1 MTAPTNNAAH
11 RQRGITMFGL
21 LFWAIVIGMA
31 ALVGMRVVPTAVE
44 YYTIMK
50 AINRITAEEPGTVPQ
65 IRTAFERTRA
75 IDLITSISGKD
86 LDITKENEK
95 LVVGFAYNSEI
106 ELIKSIALDLSNAA
120 RICGTVPGSSE
131 VILFTAFMMV

>member
-1 MTAPTNNAAH
+1 MTAQFHAPI

-21 LFWAIVIGMA
+21 LFWAVIIGVV

-50 AINRITAEEPGTVPQ
+50 AVNKITAEEPGTVPQ
-65 IRTAFERTRA
+65 IRAAFERTKA

-95 LVVGFAYNSEI
+95 VVISFAYNSEI
-106 ELIKSIALDLSNAA
+106 ELIKPVYL
-120 RICGTVPGSSE
+120 
-131 VILFTAFMMV
+131 VIKYEGRSKGGKSY

>member
-1 MTAPTNNAAH
+1 MEKQITGAPRMTVHLHAPR

-21 LFWAIVIGMA
+21 LFWAIIIGVG

-50 AINRITAEEPGTVPQ
+50 AVNRITAEEPGTVPQ
-65 IRTAFERTRA
+65 IRAAFERTKA

-95 LVVGFAYNSEI
+95 LVISFAYNSEI
-106 ELIKSIALDLSNAA
+106 ELVKPVYLVIKYEGRSKGGRSY
-120 RICGTVPGSSE
+120 
-131 VILFTAFMMV
+131 

>member
-1 MTAPTNNAAH
+1 MTAQFQAARH
-11 RQRGITMFGL
+11 QRGITMFGL
-21 LFWAIVIGMA
+21 LFWAIIVGLA

-65 IRTAFERTRA
+65 VRAAFEKQRA
-75 IDLITSISGKD
+75 IDLINSISGKD

-95 LVVGFAYNSEI
+95 LVISFAYNSEI
-106 ELIKSIALDLSNAA
+106 ELMKPVYVLIKYEGRSKGGRSY
-120 RICGTVPGSSE
+120 
-131 VILFTAFMMV
+131 

>member
-1 MTAPTNNAAH
+1 MTAPTNAAR

-31 ALVGMRVVPTAVE
+31 ALVGMRVVPTTVE

-50 AINRITAEEPGTVPQ
+50 ALNRITSEEPGTVPQ
-65 IRTAFERTRA
+65 IRSAFEKQKA

-106 ELIKSIALDLSNAA
+106 ELFKPVYILIKYEGRSKGGRSY
-120 RICGTVPGSSE
+120 
-131 VILFTAFMMV
+131 

>member
-1 MTAPTNNAAH
+1 MTAQRHAPG

-21 LFWAIVIGMA
+21 LFWAIVIGVT

-65 IRTAFERTRA
+65 VRAAFERTKS

-106 ELIKSIALDLSNAA
+106 ELVKPVYLLIKYEGRSKGGRSY
-120 RICGTVPGSSE
+120 
-131 VILFTAFMMV
+131 

>member
-1 MTAPTNNAAH
+1 MTAQLHPPR

-21 LFWAIVIGMA
+21 LFWAIIIGVA

-50 AINRITAEEPGTVPQ
+50 AVNKITSEEPGTVPQ
-65 IRTAFERTRA
+65 IRAAFERSKA
-75 IDLITSISGKD
+75 IDLISSISGKD

-106 ELIKSIALDLSNAA
+106 ELIKPVYL
-120 RICGTVPGSSE
+120 
-131 VILFTAFMMV
+131 VIKYEGRSKGGKSY